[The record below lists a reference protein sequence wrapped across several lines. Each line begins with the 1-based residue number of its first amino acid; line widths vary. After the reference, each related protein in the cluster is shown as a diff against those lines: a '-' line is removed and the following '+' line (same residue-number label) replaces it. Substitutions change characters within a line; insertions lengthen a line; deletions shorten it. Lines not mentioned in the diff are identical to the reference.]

1 MRKKFSIKIDL
12 IESKNKVFVYIKKK
26 NGVQV
31 EESEVRK
38 EVGSS
43 AKLGKLTAVNDK
55 FFVFD
60 IVKKI
65 ENNKS
70 LRDEA
75 IENFN
80 PEEMEKVD
88 LTLSHAGSDLEP
100 APEEIVK
107 PKQSTRKTTRK
118 PRTRRKSPTTKKEI
132 SE

>member
-31 EESEVRK
+31 DENEVRK

-43 AKLGKLTAVNDK
+43 VKLGKLTATNDK
-55 FFVFD
+55 FFVFE
-60 IVKKI
+60 V
-65 ENNKS
+65 EGEKS
-70 LRDEA
+70 LREKA
-75 IENFN
+75 IESFKS
-80 PEEMEKVD
+80 EEVKKVD

-100 APEEIVK
+100 APEEITR
-107 PKQSTRKTTRK
+107 PKQTTRKTTRK
-118 PRTRRKSPTTKKEI
+118 PRTRRKTPTPKKET